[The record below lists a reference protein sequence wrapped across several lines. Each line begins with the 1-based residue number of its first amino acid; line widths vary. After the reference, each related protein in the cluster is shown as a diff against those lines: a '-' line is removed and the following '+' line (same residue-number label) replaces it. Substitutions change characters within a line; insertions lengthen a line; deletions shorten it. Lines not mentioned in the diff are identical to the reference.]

1 MCATL
6 PNLARIGLLS
16 ISSLLLYGSFLNN
29 HATAFKISVNGRE
42 VEGGG
47 YLNNLMLCSEIKPSV
62 PLFPSI
68 VFAVPAP
75 AVKCEQREAQGDWV
89 LEELPAYT
97 SPHSYFALRAYNG
110 DYIVHA
116 ALSPESD
123 PRDLHFEMMT
133 GTPGMGK
140 LRANYVKSE
149 FWLLRDGKLQLIN
162 EQNPVRDG
170 DIIVLAGPGPEEAN
184 TNFHLMRS
192 PNSRDLPPNDYKYQL
207 YSLFP
212 DDHITVPP
220 LADIIVRAMRIR
232 LTGEFGEI
240 VVGPL
245 PAELMQQVSQQSKQ
259 SVEDKLRA
267 RLKQVESD
275 VPPNPQGSYLG
286 PSFGNDDTGGLFYS
300 EKLEDLVSTPD
311 MLGDPVPAPLGL
323 ERLRVQRAAGM
334 RAPGRGARPGQD
346 DALAEETARLLGLP
360 VSRSGSNKTPAP
372 LTSEGSEEKFMG
384 EISPN
389 LAPAESI
396 PRLPGRIEPPGSGT
410 GAFNELNLYG
420 IGNRQFYHREP
431 EIGLSGRPEGFP
443 EISIR
448 DIPMHWGLIEPDAE
462 VPEER
467 LFLPEEDDF
476 EDLVLAGWKPGDL
489 GPYPGDPGYDGNGV
503 SGMAN
508 YKEEPLSIEEEG
520 DIDMS
525 GQSIHLS
532 AAEIGGEEQQPIN
545 PAGSDGYQYYLPEV
559 YIDESEGEVTP
570 EFYNSEEGS
579 IDDFRVPAALD
590 TSGSLGGI
598 PTSLF
603 GKSSNS
609 QGRNSPYPFGTNQSP
624 PDGNGDLGQQYVLDS
639 QLTPIAS
646 QWDKELDL
654 QDIAPDE
661 SIPNRM
667 YNHYNGRPLEKIEEE
682 GSGESSARID
692 DQRSSRLGMQYEEG
706 ESNWPSV
713 YSPDLSWEER
723 FEKVENGIRPGRGS
737 FDEEALDGPDAFE
750 QENSGS
756 LQKRMESEDN
766 SSDSPSLQ
774 DIGLGGQPQYG
785 NAIPENDSRFIR
797 IPDEVDGNE
806 YDDQEEL
813 QAVPYDE
820 PWRLR
825 DELSYDSL
833 LDDWDKKDDFDAVS
847 SSVVGDVVELENFS
861 LAPAFN
867 VGLPQDGVKQLP
879 WWKKAAKKV
888 ADTLKPKKKTVR
900 IKEPTGFE

>member
-1 MCATL
+1 MCAML

-16 ISSLLLYGSFLNN
+16 ISSLLLYGSIFNN
-29 HATAFKISVNGRE
+29 HATAFKISVDGRE

-47 YLNNLMLCSEIKPSV
+47 YLNNLMLCSEIKPLS
-62 PLFPSI
+62 PLFPSTI
-68 VFAVPAP
+68 FAVPAP

-97 SPHSYFALRAYNG
+97 SAHSYFALRAYNG

-123 PRDLHFEMMT
+123 PSDLHFEMMA

-140 LRANYVKSE
+140 LRVNYVKSE
-149 FWLLRDGKLQLIN
+149 FWLLRDGKLQLIS

-192 PNSRDLPPNDYKYQL
+192 PHSRDLPPNDYKYQL

-240 VVGPL
+240 VVGTL

-275 VPPNPQGSYLG
+275 ILSNPQGSYLG

-311 MLGDPVPAPLGL
+311 MLDDPVPAPLGL
-323 ERLRVQRAAGM
+323 ERLRVQRAPGM
-334 RAPGRGARPGQD
+334 RALGRGARPGQD

-372 LTSEGSEEKFMG
+372 LTSEGSEEQFMG

-389 LAPAESI
+389 PAPLESI
-396 PRLPGRIEPPGSGT
+396 PRLPGRIEPPGSGI

-420 IGNRQFYHREP
+420 IGNRRFYHREP
-431 EIGLSGRPEGFP
+431 EIGLSGRPEGFS

-448 DIPMHWGLIEPDAE
+448 DIPTHWGLIEPDAYA
-462 VPEER
+462 PEER

-476 EDLVLAGWKPGDL
+476 EDL
-489 GPYPGDPGYDGNGV
+489 GPYPGDLGYDGNRVPGIV
-503 SGMAN
+503 N
-508 YKEEPLSIEEEG
+508 YEEEPLSIEEEG
-520 DIDMS
+520 DIYKG
-525 GQSIHLS
+525 GQSLPLS
-532 AAEIGGEEQQPIN
+532 AAEIEGEEQQHIN

-559 YIDESEGEVTP
+559 YIYESEGEVTP
-570 EFYNSEEGS
+570 EFYNSEEGNV
-579 IDDFRVPAALD
+579 DDFRGPAALD
-590 TSGSLGGI
+590 ISGSLGGI

-624 PDGNGDLGQQYVLDS
+624 PNGNGDLGQQSVLDA
-639 QLTPIAS
+639 QLSPIAG
-646 QWDKELDL
+646 QWDTPELDL
-654 QDIAPDE
+654 QGVTPDE
-661 SIPNRM
+661 IIPSRM
-667 YNHYNGRPLEKIEEE
+667 YNNYNGMPLEKIEEE
-682 GSGESSARID
+682 GSGESSARVD

-706 ESNWPSV
+706 ESNWPSA

-723 FEKVENGIRPGRGS
+723 FEKVENRISPGRDD
-737 FDEEALDGPDAFE
+737 FDEEALDGPDAVE

-766 SSDSPSLQ
+766 SSDSPSFQ
-774 DIGLGGQPQYG
+774 DIGLGEQPQYG

-797 IPDEVDGNE
+797 IPGEVDGNE

-820 PWRLR
+820 IWRLR

-888 ADTLKPKKKTVR
+888 ADTLKPKKKTIR